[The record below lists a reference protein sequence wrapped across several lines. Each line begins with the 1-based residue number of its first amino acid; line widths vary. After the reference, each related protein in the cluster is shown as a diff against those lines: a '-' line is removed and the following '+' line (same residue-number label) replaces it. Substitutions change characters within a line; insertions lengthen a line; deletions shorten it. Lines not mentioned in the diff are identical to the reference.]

1 MLLKQSKRRHGHGEK
16 GQALVEFVFVLPL
29 FLVLVLAV
37 VDFGMGLHAW
47 ISVTN
52 GAREGARLGSVEAT
66 AGEIE
71 TKVRQV
77 TNTLDQ
83 SKLTVT
89 TTNAQGDPGEGVT
102 VKVDYKYKLI
112 TPLGGIIGVL
122 GGSIGSTL
130 DLSSQSEMRLE

>member
-1 MLLKQSKRRHGHGEK
+1 VIPKRFKKGNRHGEK

-71 TKVRQV
+71 TKVRAV
-77 TNTLDQ
+77 TSTLDQ
-83 SKLTVT
+83 AKLTVT
-89 TTNAQGDPGEGVT
+89 TTNAQGDSGEGVT
-102 VKVDYKYKLI
+102 VKVDYQYDLI

-130 DLSSQSEMRLE
+130 NLSSQSEMRLE

>member
-1 MLLKQSKRRHGHGEK
+1 MLLKRSKTRHGHGEK

-37 VDFGMGLHAW
+37 VDFGMGLHTW

-52 GAREGARLGSVEAT
+52 GAREGARLGSVQAT

-71 TKVRQV
+71 TKVREV

-83 SKLTVT
+83 AKLTVT
-89 TTNAQGDPGEGVT
+89 TTNAQGDSGEAVT
-102 VKVDYKYKLI
+102 VEVDYQYDLI

-130 DLSSQSEMRLE
+130 DLSAQSEMRLE

>member
-1 MLLKQSKRRHGHGEK
+1 M
-16 GQALVEFVFVLPL
+16 EFVFVLPL

-37 VDFGMGLHAW
+37 VDFGMGLHTW

-52 GAREGARLGSVEAT
+52 GAREGARLGSVQAT

-83 SKLTVT
+83 AKLTVT
-89 TTNAQGDPGEGVT
+89 TTNAQGDSGEAVT
-102 VKVDYKYKLI
+102 VQVDYEYDLI

>member
-1 MLLKQSKRRHGHGEK
+1 MLLKRSKRRHGHGEK

-37 VDFGMGLHAW
+37 VDFGMGLHTW

-52 GAREGARLGSVEAT
+52 GAREGARLGSVQAT

-83 SKLTVT
+83 AKLTVT
-89 TTNAQGDPGEGVT
+89 TTNAQGDSGEAVT
-102 VKVDYKYKLI
+102 VQVDYEYDLI

>member
-1 MLLKQSKRRHGHGEK
+1 VLLKRSKRRHGHGEK

-37 VDFGMGLHAW
+37 VDFGMGLHTW

-52 GAREGARLGSVEAT
+52 GAREGARLGSVQAT

-83 SKLTVT
+83 AKLTVT
-89 TTNAQGDPGEGVT
+89 TTNAQGDSGEAVT
-102 VKVDYKYKLI
+102 VQVDYEYDLI